1 MICLSDSKGIYRKLK
16 SKAVG
21 IKSNSISGYIKRPTF
36 NLSGN
41 RELFAEG
48 KISVEKYGD
57 TEIVMCIN
65 GMTVSVSGRGLE
77 MCFYNRYTVK
87 LSGFITG
94 ICFDNVPG
102 DAL

>member
-1 MICLSDSKGIYRKLK
+1 MPDSKSIYKRIKN
-16 SKAVG
+16 KAIG
-21 IKSNSISGYIKRPTF
+21 MKNNSVSEYIKRPTF

-48 KISVEKYGD
+48 TIKVEKYGD
-57 TEIVMCIN
+57 SEIILCIN
-65 GMTVSVSGRGLE
+65 EMRVSVSGRGLV

-94 ICFDNVPG
+94 ISFDNVSG
-102 DAL
+102 DTL